1 MINVLIF
8 STQTS
13 ARPTI
18 SIEGGSTFAELKSA
32 ISDAGV
38 TTSNMKAMIRESRLT
53 IEQPNAIIP
62 TTDFTLMLTPGRVKS
77 GS

>member
-1 MINVLIF
+1 M
-8 STQTS
+8 
-13 ARPTI
+13 
-18 SIEGGSTFAELKSA
+18 G
-32 ISDAGV
+32 DAGV